1 METSIMIHSIFTCL
15 LVVLMGT
22 AVHAQVSD
30 THEARAGSVQQLSLM
45 PESHQEYLACAVR

>member
-1 METSIMIHSIFTCL
+1 MIHSIFTCL